1 MTDLVI
7 RDLDQ
12 TRIKFEAMV
21 TRVGA
26 GDATKAFSR
35 AINHEGRKTFTLVKR
50 TLVQQTSIPRPI
62 VTQATRFRTATSKN
76 LRAIIEGRGRELPL
90 RLFKPV
96 QFSYGV
102 RAKVWGAAQ
111 RFPHAF
117 IVAKYGGDVFHR
129 KGAARF
135 PIAGMYGPSVP
146 KEMVKG
152 VTLEAFEQSSNDVA
166 SRAMH
171 ELSRIL
177 RP

>member
-1 MTDLVI
+1 MSEIVF

-35 AINHEGRKTFTLVKR
+35 AINHEGRKAFTLVKR
-50 TLVQQTSIPRPI
+50 TLRQQTSIPRPVI
-62 VTQATRFRTATSKN
+62 NEATRFKPATTSD

-90 RLFKPV
+90 RLFRPK

-102 RAKVWGAAQ
+102 RAKVWGKAQ
-111 RFPHAF
+111 RFPYAF
-117 IVAKYGGDVFHR
+117 IVAQYSGDVFHR
-129 KGAARF
+129 KGKARF
-135 PIAGMYGPSVP
+135 PIQGMYGPSVP
-146 KEMVKG
+146 KEMVKDAS
-152 VTLEAFEQSSNDVA
+152 LEAFEQSTNDVA
-166 SRAMH
+166 TRAMH

-177 RP
+177 KV

>member
-1 MTDLVI
+1 MSEIVL

-12 TRIKFEAMV
+12 TRTKFEATV

-35 AINHEGRKTFTLVKR
+35 AINHEGRKTFTAVKR
-50 TLVQQTSIPRPI
+50 ALRQQTSIPRPI
-62 VTQATRFRTATSKN
+62 INEATRFKSSTSKN

-102 RAKVWGAAQ
+102 RAKIWGTAQ

-117 IVAKYGGDVFHR
+117 IVAKYSGDVFVR
-129 KGAARF
+129 QGKARF
-135 PIAGMYGPSVP
+135 PLKGMYGPSVP
-146 KEMVKG
+146 KEMVKDA
-152 VTLEAFEQSSNDVA
+152 TLDAFEQSSNDVA

-177 RP
+177 RV